1 MKKFSI
7 APVLLAVTF
16 ALAGV
21 VFGQSGN
28 PQNLAAK
35 KAALDDALKNGVLT
49 RSEYDAKL
57 QALKDA
63 SPGGKSNSAAGAG
76 SGANKTVAVLDNVFN
91 MPAFKVTIPANWTF
105 DGAVLRSACGDG
117 LPFLVYRA
125 YSPDKLSGRQWIPQA
140 DWYYAADPR
149 AYKAGGVSPCNLH
162 APARAADVAAKIATD
177 LRPDAQ
183 VVELP
188 PLPPIAA
195 EKLRKAQEQGR
206 AQLEQMN
213 RQFPQNFQSK
223 WDLDMQRVKLRYQVE
238 GHPVEEMLTVSL
250 TTRDN
255 PVSVFGTGANGII
268 QPGTARLVH
277 TVVNVNAVRAPAGK
291 LEAALAALEQ
301 GPPPVEMV
309 PEWND
314 AEIALIKK
322 NGAEALASMQR
333 NGQML
338 RNQADQAAKNLQA
351 SNDRYHA
358 WQQQRR
364 VANEQKFAEDM
375 QRKDSQS
382 QNFLDYVKDQTY
394 YANPSAGETVT
405 IKNQPDVSAY
415 YGQNPSGSWT
425 QLVPIS
431 H

>member
-1 MKKFSI
+1 MKRRSI
-7 APVLLAVTF
+7 VIVFL
-16 ALAGV
+16 ALASV
-21 VFGQSGN
+21 AVAQSDN
-28 PQNLAAK
+28 AQKFATK

-49 RSEYDAKL
+49 RQEYVAKL
-57 QALKDA
+57 QALKDGSTREVA
-63 SPGGKSNSAAGAG
+63 STVGGGSA
-76 SGANKTVAVLDNVFN
+76 SSANKTVAVVDNLFN
-91 MPAFKVTIPANWTF
+91 MSAFRVTIPSDWTF

-140 DWYYAADPR
+140 DWYYASDAR
-149 AYKAGGVSPCNLH
+149 AYKAAGVSPCNLH
-162 APARAADVAAKIATD
+162 APTRAADVVAKIATD

-188 PLPPIAA
+188 PLPPIPA
-195 EKLRKAQEQGR
+195 EKLRKAKEQGR
-206 AQLEQMN
+206 AQMEQMN
-213 RQFPQNFQSK
+213 RQFPPNFQSK
-223 WDLDMQRVKLRYQVE
+223 WDLDIQRVKVRYKFE
-238 GHPVEEMLTVSL
+238 GHPVEEMITVSL

-255 PVSVFGTGANGII
+255 PVPVASSGPGGIL
-268 QPGTARLVH
+268 QPGTARLIH
-277 TVVNVNAVRAPAGK
+277 TVVNVNAVRAPVGK
-291 LEAALAALEQ
+291 LEDALTALEQ
-301 GPPPVEMV
+301 GPSVVEMV
-309 PEWND
+309 PEWNE

-322 NGAEALASMQR
+322 NGAEVMANIQR

-338 RNQADQAAKNLQA
+338 RNQADQFARNMQA
-351 SNDRYHA
+351 SNDRYHT

-364 VANEQKFAEDM
+364 IANEQKFAEDM

-394 YANPSAGETVT
+394 YSNPSTGERVT
-405 IKNQPDVSAY
+405 IQNQPDVSAY